1 MLELLKGL
9 TQQKLISSKSQFSS
23 HSHLLHSKY
32 AIRDFRE
39 VTMLNAEK
47 LKKRFYIF
55 LIFYVLF
62 GIALSSILDR
72 ELSSDFKQKYKIILF
87 VIEVFFMNLPM
98 LLALVINNYIAKKTK
113 NVEK

>member
-1 MLELLKGL
+1 MLKIPKVYVSYHIYL
-9 TQQKLISSKSQFSS
+9 F
-23 HSHLLHSKY
+23 HSKY

-47 LKKRFYIF
+47 IKKRFYIF
-55 LIFYVLF
+55 LVFYVLF
-62 GIALSSILDR
+62 GIALSSILHR